1 MGDRPELTTTVV
13 VTLTAV
19 SSHSHSHS
27 SRESQSTAVSKVS
40 EIRPLEYS
48 RCKVV
53 HCGDETAWLLVRR
66 QRANKYYVSISSN
79 VLTAVQYRAVQ
90 AV

>member
-19 SSHSHSHS
+19 NSHSHSHS

-48 RCKVV
+48 EVQGGTLWGRDGLAAC
-53 HCGDETAWLLVRR
+53 A
-66 QRANKYYVSISSN
+66 SS
-79 VLTAVQYRAVQ
+79 AR
-90 AV
+90 